1 MFHSFIPL
9 VPRLCLAA
17 HCLHGSAVRLQS
29 RTFNTGTR
37 RQSLLGVVCRGRAW
51 AREAARLSIAIA
63 IVLLAPSFT
72 ATSRGAT
79 ILRCELAVD
88 GSVDP
93 PGDRIDLSVFLMPR
107 EKEVTIEVRP
117 FLVSGDHNVHNERVK
132 ASGKRNRDAKGNYLG
147 TVKLTRGEKSP
158 AVDRQLIVAY
168 ADLDISRGVHQL
180 AYEVTVIHD
189 GKIAVVEATPLTRVT
204 ISDQPRDHMP
214 ERKQSRQFV
223 EEKRIVQ
230 AIVLGER
237 TRGAPAPSSMA
248 TMEVATKV
256 LVPAAAQQVTV
267 NIPGG
272 FRRELVPPAAPPT
285 PTTPVNPQDVASLA
299 NRPWYPAASV
309 ESPNDRTVFF
319 ATNRKP
325 LDMVPPGQTPFSAE
339 AAPQVTYGSCVV
351 NFPVQHHTIGNLE
364 EPSWWEQR
372 DPSKDFLVE
381 STKTLSKEEFARGLG
396 PRDILLFVHG
406 FNNSFDDAVL
416 RAAQL
421 QYDLEFPGP
430 AVAFSWPSAA
440 SVSEYQTDTQ
450 KAADSTAALAE
461 TIRTLLDQT
470 AAAPATGGK
479 PARLHIIAHSM
490 GNRVLLNALYALYD
504 SEYLKPDTRPL
515 GQIVLAAPDVGAQM
529 FNNLIPYATDFSQ
542 QVTYYYC
549 QTDTALIASRQ
560 INLYEPVGL
569 LPLFEPSVR
578 TICADRMDTS
588 FIGHGYFSSS
598 PKVLLDMQL
607 IFSSGL
613 DPDHRMPPLASHS
626 KIFGHPY
633 WSFTADEVA
642 AAQDGK

>member
-1 MFHSFIPL
+1 MIHPFTERLPSTGALRRRSSPETPLFIAAAFAIFSFSFFSISH
-9 VPRLCLAA
+9 AA
-17 HCLHGSAVRLQS
+17 TL
-29 RTFNTGTR
+29 
-37 RQSLLGVVCRGRAW
+37 
-51 AREAARLSIAIA
+51 
-63 IVLLAPSFT
+63 
-72 ATSRGAT
+72 
-79 ILRCELAVD
+79 LRCELSLD

-93 PGDRIDLSVFLMPR
+93 PGDRIDLSLFLVPG
-107 EKEVTIEVRP
+107 EKEVTVEVRP
-117 FLVSGDHNVHNERVK
+117 FLVSGDHNSHIERVK
-132 ASGKRNRDAKGNYLG
+132 ASGKRNRDKKGFYLG
-147 TVKLTRGEKSP
+147 MVSLSRSEKSP

-180 AYEVTVIHD
+180 AYEVTVLHG

-214 ERKQSRQFV
+214 ERKAGQQFI
-223 EEKRIVQ
+223 EEKHNVQ

-237 TRGAPAPSSMA
+237 TRGAPAPTTTA
-248 TMEVATKV
+248 IMEVATKV
-256 LVPAAAQQVTV
+256 PVPAAAQQVPV

-272 FRRELVPPAAPPT
+272 FQRELVPPAALPN

-299 NRPWYPAASV
+299 NRPWYPASAV
-309 ESPNDRTVFF
+309 ASPNDRTVFF

-325 LDMVPPGQTPFSAE
+325 FDTVPPGQTPFGADL
-339 AAPQVTYGSCVV
+339 ALQVTYGSCVV

-396 PRDILLFVHG
+396 PHDILLFVHG

-440 SVSEYQTDTQ
+440 SLNAYQIDTQ
-450 KAADSTAALAE
+450 KAADSAAALAE
-461 TIRTLLDQT
+461 TIRNLLDQT
-470 AAAPATGGK
+470 AAGPATGGK

-642 AAQDGK
+642 AVQNGK